1 MKVSLEK
8 PSPSQLDHFL
18 ISGRDRPPSY
28 PEKLDTQANFRDKKV
43 SSLARKYNYDETMI
57 FLGEGPEVFT
67 AARKVIRE
75 WKMFPSSWTKVYP
88 DQAPIRTGQR
98 VAVLFKLMGLWWW
111 NSSEIQYTIEEAD
124 RFGFA
129 YGTLPGHVESG
140 EELFLVEIDDSEK
153 VWYKIKAFSRPAYWV
168 VNLVYP
174 YARSQQRRFVKESMA
189 QMKKLTQTTSH
200 HA

>member
-88 DQAPIRTGQR
+88 DHAPIRTGQR